1 MADEKRIATLEWLH
15 NNLYEFKKTEELRN
29 SKKGSTKSELISLY
43 NVDES
48 LLTSYTDKQ
57 LIPQGKCVGIP
68 LSVDCSEAI
77 STTGTSGIYE
87 TMFDLGTEEGTIF
100 VDTSSHNIP
109 DRFIVYSPSGEVLAD
124 SLFYGETPSEI
135 STGTY
140 TLPIKKYNSVS
151 KTFIETDTEQTF
163 VVGDSD
169 IDKTVGVGTK
179 TISFFK
185 RKTTSS
191 YIVKLRVI
199 GVKQNT
205 GWDVKI
211 QCPSDTH
218 LGAHALQGV
227 FVNINPTNLKY
238 ELSSKDEEEKT
249 TYYEINDVGSK
260 TEIGKSFVGVFN
272 ESEAVFP
279 NVPYITNLSVMHN
292 GNKFFKEG
300 LTLKYSDRDFT
311 TLNTFNN
318 TQNLFVSPDKKL
330 AMMSGNNKKFS
341 NGIFTDM
348 SYEPK
353 GFLFGNGRL
362 LSTLSSKVNYPPTTY
377 QNTTYT
383 NLISTDEILVLENTG
398 DKVKVFKWRKDFS
411 DIPTNIYNGF
421 IDDVNKNSISL
432 RNLFRPGHTS
442 RGFFKEVSLNLV
454 GKKVVMDVATQSD
467 VINLIDGIDDGTK
480 TFIRFGTGDFVNN
493 YFEYETPFENILD
506 ASTRNGVWRR
516 NINILTSIMQSAKD
530 QRDLDGFSD
539 LQRFNYAFDENNPNI
554 TCYVKGQ
561 PSLSNITHFYI
572 GFRNTSGP
580 SDKDCILW
588 VKDVEVRG
596 ESNNVKE
603 SDIDIRR
610 SEVEMYNKNIYPYI
624 ISNEEGYEII
634 SSIKNGTDY
643 DELKE
648 IGFSQKLIHE
658 TTIEG
663 VTKAELRTEES
674 LIPHGAISTNI
685 GIFNTSDLLNK
696 ISSDVNLI
704 TSVINKQGA
713 NLMIFNQNDN
723 SVIDRNINGEV
734 KKTIGF
740 YFNSKFIDLAYDFNL
755 GVTNKSCIDTDG
767 TYFYVGGDEIIKTD
781 ASFNVLNKFPHEC
794 KDLYCFNNGNVLLIG
809 EDGVVKMMSPNGTI
823 LNTYFDN
830 TKEIVRYSIS
840 RNKEKF
846 IICRA
851 VKGYTYDAF
860 YNIITQDGTN
870 NTVLSNVR
878 HGSKVLYIFDNGNI
892 ILSGVTIDG
901 SSTGIERGLTIV
913 SGGGAIIKHI
923 NVTELSLTLEDYIGD
938 VHTTT
943 DLDSDIP
950 TLYIDTYNYQNTEPK
965 NISVKVDK
973 DGNVSSIVNL
983 GAEKPKAFKTTK
995 GSTNKLFL
1003 QGNNLKYNNNI
1014 DTQIKINNFSNALQI
1029 GNNFYIIDDTVE
1041 SEYDVKSIHKQN
1053 GEAYSYLGMCK
1064 SDF

>member
-15 NNLYEFKKTEELRN
+15 NNLYEFKKTEELAD
-29 SKKGSTKSELISLY
+29 SKKGVTKSELTSLY

-57 LIPQGKCVGIP
+57 LIPQGKCVGVP
-68 LSVDCSEAI
+68 LFIDCSEMVSAI
-77 STTGTSGIYE
+77 DAIGIYE
-87 TMFDLGTEEGTIF
+87 ITFNLGTEEGTIF
-100 VDTSSHNIP
+100 VDTGSHNLP

-135 STGTY
+135 SVGTY
-140 TLPIKKYNSVS
+140 TLPIKKYDSVS
-151 KTFIETDTEQTF
+151 KTFIETGKTEQI
-163 VVGDSD
+163 VVSDSD
-169 IDKTVGVGTK
+169 IDNTVGVGER

-205 GWDVKI
+205 EWDVKI
-211 QCPSDTH
+211 QCPSDIH
-218 LGAHALQGV
+218 LGAHALQGI

-300 LTLKYSDRDFT
+300 FTLKYSDRDFT

-341 NGIFTDM
+341 NGIFTDI

-362 LSTLSSKVNYPPTTY
+362 LSTLSSKINYPPNTY
-377 QNTTYT
+377 QNTTHT
-383 NLISTDEILVLENTG
+383 NLISTDEILVLENTD

-411 DIPTNIYNGF
+411 DVPTNIYDGF

-432 RNLFRPGHTS
+432 RNLFAPGHTA

-493 YFEYETPFENILD
+493 YFEYETPFENIID
-506 ASTRNGVWRR
+506 SSTKNGVWRR
-516 NINILTSIMQSAKD
+516 NINILSSIMQSAKD

-561 PSLSNITHFYI
+561 PTLSNITHFYI
-572 GFRNTSGP
+572 GFRNTSG
-580 SDKDCILW
+580 SSNKDCTLW
-588 VKDVEVRG
+588 VKDVEIRG
-596 ESNNVKE
+596 ESNNIKE

-610 SEVEMYNKNIYPYI
+610 SEVEMYNKNIYPYM

-634 SSIKNGTDY
+634 HSVKNGVDY

-663 VTKAELRTEES
+663 VTKAELRTKES

-696 ISSDVNLI
+696 ISSDVNLV

-723 SVIDRNINGEV
+723 SVIDRNINGEI

-740 YFNSKFIDLAYDFNL
+740 YFNSKFIDLAYDFKL

-767 TYFYVGGDEIIKTD
+767 TYFYIGGDEIIKTD
-781 ASFNVLNKFPHEC
+781 ASFNVLNKFPHKC
-794 KDLYCFNNGNVLLIG
+794 KDLFCFNNGNVLLIG

-830 TKEIVRYSIS
+830 EKEIVRYSIS

-846 IICRA
+846 IICR
-851 VKGYTYDAF
+851 VSIGNINDAF
-860 YNIITQDGTN
+860 YNIIEQDETN
-870 NTVLSNVR
+870 NTILSNVKR
-878 HGSKVLYIFDNGNI
+878 GSKVLYVFDNGNI
-892 ILSGVTIDG
+892 ILSTVIIDG
-901 SSTGIERGLTIV
+901 GNEFSNNGLTIV
-913 SGGGAIIKHI
+913 SGEGDIIKYI
-923 NVTELSLTLEDYIGD
+923 SVEELTISGYKVYD
-938 VHTTT
+938 VDVTT
-943 DLDSDIP
+943 DLDSDVP
-950 TLYIDTYNYQNTEPK
+950 TLYISASNYQELEPK

-973 DGNVSSIVNL
+973 DGNVSSIANL

-995 GSTNKLFL
+995 DSTNKLFL

-1014 DTQIKINNFSNALQI
+1014 YTQIKINNFSNALQI

-1041 SEYDVKSIHKQN
+1041 SEYDVKSIYKQN

-1064 SDF
+1064 SSF